1 MVAGTD
7 FATNIPVGREAN
19 FELNELSSL
28 SFPVLSSLKNKSKL
42 VSLMLFWSLK
52 LSIHGSNNCRKQRAS
67 LHCYVSNLSTMQIF
81 LQVSTIFIPEI
92 AKTKNL
98 WVHGVWVAYT
108 SLLEPRLSYV
118 LMVQYY
124 VLMVQFNNLPI
135 LILVKGK
142 CCIFRMFSTRNNKQG
157 PPGDVRD
164 CVHRLGAIRGHAT
177 GLIWLQKLKL
187 AFPDQEIRHDWDSP
201 ECLQCDRIVF
211 RTSVGD
217 SRSWI
222 LVQWILIQGFASID

>member
-1 MVAGTD
+1 M
-7 FATNIPVGREAN
+7 
-19 FELNELSSL
+19 
-28 SFPVLSSLKNKSKL
+28 
-42 VSLMLFWSLK
+42 
-52 LSIHGSNNCRKQRAS
+52 
-67 LHCYVSNLSTMQIF
+67 
-81 LQVSTIFIPEI
+81 
-92 AKTKNL
+92 
-98 WVHGVWVAYT
+98 AYT

-201 ECLQCDRIVF
+201 ECLRCFFGLVFETKSTGGPLGAWECSVIAWCHRRWRIGCHLDENRLLIF
-211 RTSVGD
+211 KTASPSPPDLRDMLFYHPRTFFGQSSG
-217 SRSWI
+217 
-222 LVQWILIQGFASID
+222 VQETSYNFLEKSCVSLFCVIRNYFCNS